1 MFIAGW
7 QMVMAG
13 QERPPAPA
21 PRYLQQHAEPRDA
34 LKGQQQEGRQREPLT
49 LGEALQPA
57 QLRGEAHVRVPAEAA
72 QAAGVG
78 LEAPVPPLYPGLP
91 HRCDLAPAMELT

>member
-1 MFIAGW
+1 MAGW
-7 QMVMAG
+7 EMVTAG
-13 QERPPAPA
+13 QERPRA

-34 LKGQQQEGRQREPLT
+34 LEGQQQEGRQREPLT

-78 LEAPVPPLYPGLP
+78 LEARLPPPARAWTP
-91 HRCDLAPAMELT
+91 PTPRAPPQV